1 MSSSVGLR
9 QRATRRYEDRKMRD
23 QRIKIPTAGR
33 SAYRPE
39 IWMSPFGPESYG
51 EGPGLCP
58 VWGPSPVH
66 SNAGPRGLQAGTP

>member
-9 QRATRRYEDRKMRD
+9 RRATKRYGDRKMRD
-23 QRIKIPTAGR
+23 QRIKISTAGR

-39 IWMSPFGPESYG
+39 IRISPFEPESYG

-66 SNAGPRGLQAGTP
+66 SNAGLRGLQAGTQ